1 MKHMSDE
8 ELQRLIEEGMG
19 SRKNDVSDKANPDFQ
34 AYGHLFNALET
45 DPDFALS
52 ADFADKIVQNISWRQ
67 SIRVFL
73 NQFLLVA
80 ACVLGGIGIGLGA
93 IYYVNTDLGAQ
104 FQHMMNEAKW
114 ILFFGAV
121 LLIIIQ
127 FVDKV
132 FIRRPN
138 RVSSSFS

>member
-19 SRKNDVSDKANPDFQ
+19 SRKNDASDKANPDFQ
-34 AYGHLFNALET
+34 AYEHIFNALET

-52 ADFADKIVQNISWRQ
+52 ADFADKIVQKISWRQ
-67 SIRVFL
+67 SIRVFV

-80 ACVLGGIGIGLGA
+80 ACVVGGIGISIGA
-93 IYYVNTDLGAQ
+93 IYYVNTDLGTQ
-104 FQHMMNEAKW
+104 FLQMMNEAKW
-114 ILFFGAV
+114 ILFFGFA

-127 FVDKV
+127 FIDKI
-132 FIRRPN
+132 FIRRPH
-138 RVSSSFS
+138 RIFTPFS